1 MTAKRLRLIVAGTV
15 AALLAAVLLSVSLPR
30 SAPAPGQQA
39 YQLSAE
45 LMSPFCPGLT
55 LAACPS
61 PNAQTVRA
69 EIAERFHRGESRE
82 VIVADLA
89 ARYGPGVYATPSA
102 SGVGLIAWLLPG
114 VAGVITL
121 GVLIAAVRSVSRR
134 RHAAIEPARPAPI
147 DAAMARRLED
157 ELDQLG

>member
-1 MTAKRLRLIVAGTV
+1 VTAKRFLLIVAGTGV
-15 AALLAAVLLSVSLPR
+15 ALLAAVLLSISLPT
-30 SAPAPGQQA
+30 SVPTPGQQA

-69 EIAERFHRGESRE
+69 EIAERFRQGESRE
-82 VIVADLA
+82 AIVADLI
-89 ARYGPGVYATPSA
+89 ARYGEGVQASPSA
-102 SGVGLIAWLLPG
+102 SGVGLIAWLLPAA
-114 VAGVITL
+114 AGVITL
-121 GVLIAAVRSVSRR
+121 AVLIAAVRSVRR
-134 RHAAIEPARPAPI
+134 RRVTAIESARPVPI

>member
-1 MTAKRLRLIVAGTV
+1 VTAKRLRPIAAGTG

-30 SAPAPGQQA
+30 SAPTPGQQA

-69 EIAERFHRGESRE
+69 EIAERFRRGESRE
-82 VIVADLA
+82 AIVADLV
-89 ARYGPGVYATPSA
+89 ARYGEGVQASPSA
-102 SGVGLIAWLLPG
+102 SGVGLIAWLLPAA
-114 VAGVITL
+114 AGVITL
-121 GVLIAAVRSVSRR
+121 VVLIAAVRSVSRR
-134 RHAAIEPARPAPI
+134 RSTTTETARSSPI
-147 DAAMARRLED
+147 DPAMARRLED